1 MMTTMEMIDL
11 LPWQTFALLVCYIIF
26 TFGAIIYVLTKLK

>member
-1 MMTTMEMIDL
+1 MMTTLEVVQL
-11 LPWQTFALLVCYIIF
+11 LPWQTIALGIGYIIF